1 MPATLAGFPA
11 PVDLELA
18 PPQALLNLLA
28 TVGPISTPWSGFAR
42 ALMTEGRL
50 PPVWRE
56 LAILR
61 VGARKGC
68 DYVLSGHLPMARYA
82 GVSEDRVASALGQL
96 FPEPSDLALLGAV
109 DELLE
114 VGRVSRETRQ
124 LLKGIL
130 SDEELIE
137 LAMLT
142 GQYVLVSMLCETFD
156 LRPEPAGTLE
166 SHVGRP

>member
-1 MPATLAGFPA
+1 MAATLAEFPTPA
-11 PVDLELA
+11 DLDLA
-18 PPQALLNLLA
+18 PPEALLTLLA
-28 TVGPISTPWSGFAR
+28 KVGPISTPWSSFAR
-42 ALMTEGRL
+42 SLMTEGRL
-50 PPVWRE
+50 QPEWRE

-68 DYVLSGHLPMARYA
+68 HYVLSGHLPMARHA
-82 GVSEDRVASALGQL
+82 GLSEERVASALGEL
-96 FPEPSDLALLGAV
+96 FPEPRDIALLGAV

-114 VGRVSRETRQ
+114 QGRVTRETRQ

-137 LAMLT
+137 LAMLA

-156 LRPEPAGTLE
+156 LRPESVRIVE
-166 SHVGRP
+166 SH

>member
-1 MPATLAGFPA
+1 M
-11 PVDLELA
+11 
-18 PPQALLNLLA
+18 
-28 TVGPISTPWSGFAR
+28 
-42 ALMTEGRL
+42 MTEGRL
-50 PPVWRE
+50 RPTWRE

-61 VGARKGC
+61 VGARKRC
-68 DYVLSGHLPMARYA
+68 DYVLSGHLPMARHA
-82 GVSEDRVASALGQL
+82 GLSEERVASALGEL
-96 FPEPSDLALLGAV
+96 FPDPKDLALLGAV

-114 VGRVSRETRQ
+114 RGRVTRETRQ

-156 LRPEPAGTLE
+156 LRPESERIVE
-166 SHVGRP
+166 SH

>member
-1 MPATLAGFPA
+1 MQPALAQFPTPA
-11 PVDLELA
+11 DLEL
-18 PPQALLNLLA
+18 PPPEALLTLLA
-28 TVGPISTPWSGFAR
+28 KVGPISTPWSTFAR

-50 PPVWRE
+50 QPARRE

-61 VGARKGC
+61 VGSRKGC
-68 DYVLSGHLPMARYA
+68 DYVLSGHLPMARHA
-82 GVSEDRVASALGQL
+82 GLSEERVASALGEL
-96 FPEPSDLALLGAV
+96 FPEPRDLALLGAV

-114 VGRVSRETRQ
+114 RGRVTRETRQ

-142 GQYVLVSMLCETFD
+142 GQYVLISMLCETFD
-156 LRPEPAGTLE
+156 LRPESVGIVE
-166 SHVGRP
+166 SH